1 MTEDQQR
8 SEVFRGRPPRNLRG
22 RAADCYA
29 ARVRFCRAIPR
40 HCPQPPISRSIFH
53 LGRDP
58 HLGRPIKVSGS
69 LCPAG
74 RWSAAGKMEIPS
86 KSHIGYFCRAGR
98 EEAGGEERSQCEQQK
113 KLRKYSFLLGA
124 GRESGIITHKRYRLV
139 STAAAR
145 RRRAARPPARPCPA
159 PRTRCSPWRTPGP
172 DCPLPSC

>member
-8 SEVFRGRPPRNLRG
+8 SEVFRNLRG

-53 LGRDP
+53 PGRDP
-58 HLGRPIKVSGS
+58 RRGRPIKVSGS

-86 KSHIGYFCRAGR
+86 KSHIGYFCWARLGGR
-98 EEAGGEERSQCEQQK
+98 RRPGEARSQCEQQK
-113 KLRKYSFLLGA
+113 KLRKYSFLFGA

-145 RRRAARPPARPCPA
+145 RRRDARPPARRCPE
-159 PRTRCSPWRTPGP
+159 PRTRRSPRHTPGP
-172 DCPLPSC
+172 GPGYPLPSC